1 MPSLQLDVV
10 TAERVVY
17 SDAVDSVVAPG
28 TLGELGIL
36 PGHAALVTTLQPGEL
51 RVRKGTDEIDLAIS
65 GGFLEVRHDRVLI
78 LADTAER
85 AEEIDI
91 ERAQAAQERALRL
104 IQERRERAD
113 LIQAEAALRR
123 SRVRLKVARRRRE
136 GTAPS

>member
-1 MPSLQLDVV
+1 MPALQLDVV

-17 SDAVDSVVAPG
+17 SDVVDSVVAPG

-36 PGHAALVTTLQPGEL
+36 PGHAALVTTLQPGAL

>member
-136 GTAPS
+136 GMAPS

>member
-1 MPSLQLDVV
+1 MPALQLDVV

-36 PGHAALVTTLQPGEL
+36 PGHAALVTTLQPGAL